1 MSKKDELISK
11 LIPSLKYQI
20 KEIKESYDAM
30 DEVSWNDQQGVII
43 TGSEA
48 ELFVKLIEST
58 QQISQPSEV
67 MPSDSILKNQ
77 LIEKYQ
83 SFTKFVL
90 RYTKDIIESQ
100 RCRELLNEID
110 DIEAQIRM
118 QESKLKQLNK

>member
-58 QQISQPSEV
+58 QQTSQSSEV
-67 MPSDSILKNQ
+67 IPSDEE
-77 LIEKYQ
+77 IEKASKKYH
-83 SFTKFVL
+83 
-90 RYTKDIIESQ
+90 DIHGGYHPDFANGAKWFKSQ
-100 RCRELLNEID
+100 
-110 DIEAQIRM
+110 
-118 QESKLKQLNK
+118 LKQLNK